1 MPLGVGLIGRDT
13 NTIPSQTSKSLHY
26 VNSRFVG
33 PYFALCIGMWTYLRH
48 YLNLRILYSLL
59 FEYRTVGP
67 YGMDWE
73 AGQYKGVL
81 SNVITFVLLASL
93 QALNLF
99 WLYCLLRAAYK
110 LVVLNIAKD
119 DRSESE
125 GEEEEEAVNGE
136 VAGGMSTAVEV
147 GGETVA
153 VATKRNG
160 AL

>member
-1 MPLGVGLIGRDT
+1 M
-13 NTIPSQTSKSLHY
+13 SQTSKSLHY
-26 VNSRFVG
+26 INSRFID
-33 PYFALCIGMWTYLRH
+33 PYFALCIGMWIYLRH

-59 FEYRTVGP
+59 WEYQEVGP

-81 SNVITFVLLASL
+81 SNVVTFVLLASL

-119 DRSESE
+119 DRSEDE
-125 GEEEEEAVNGE
+125 DEEEEEAV
-136 VAGGMSTAVEV
+136 V
-147 GGETVA
+147 GGEKLADGASSGIQVNESGMDA
-153 VATKRNG
+153 VATKRTG
-160 AL
+160 APLG

>member
-1 MPLGVGLIGRDT
+1 MTPQVMTLTGSLL
-13 NTIPSQTSKSLHY
+13 SQTSKSLHY

-33 PYFALCIGMWTYLRH
+33 PYFALCIGMWVYLRH

-59 FEYRTVGP
+59 WEYRTVGP

-81 SNVITFVLLASL
+81 SNVVTFVLLASL

-119 DRSESE
+119 DRSDDDD
-125 GEEEEEAVNGE
+125 EEEEEQ
-136 VAGGMSTAVEV
+136 EV
-147 GGETVA
+147 GGDRLVDGVSTGINVNGDASA
-153 VATKRNG
+153 VPAKRNG

>member
-1 MPLGVGLIGRDT
+1 
-13 NTIPSQTSKSLHY
+13 
-26 VNSRFVG
+26 
-33 PYFALCIGMWTYLRH
+33 MWTYLRH

-110 LVVLNIAKD
+110 LVVLNVAKD
-119 DRSESE
+119 DRSEESE
-125 GEEEEEAVNGE
+125 DEEVADGE
-136 VAGGMSTAVEV
+136 VAGGASTAVEV
-147 GGETVA
+147 GGEAVA
-153 VATKRNG
+153 VPAKRSG

>member
-1 MPLGVGLIGRDT
+1 MRSIARDA
-13 NTIPSQTSKSLHY
+13 NSSPSQTSKSLHY
-26 VNSRFVG
+26 VNSRFVA
-33 PYFALCIGMWTYLRH
+33 PYFALCVGMWTYLRH

-59 FEYRTVGP
+59 FEYRIVGP

-99 WLYCLLRAAYK
+99 WLYCLLRVAYR

-125 GEEEEEAVNGE
+125 SEGEEEVVDGE
-136 VAGGMSTAVEV
+136 ITGGASTGFEV
-147 GGETVA
+147 GGEAVA
-153 VATKRNG
+153 VPTKRNG

>member
-1 MPLGVGLIGRDT
+1 
-13 NTIPSQTSKSLHY
+13 
-26 VNSRFVG
+26 
-33 PYFALCIGMWTYLRH
+33 MWTYLRH

-110 LVVLNIAKD
+110 LVVLNVAKD
-119 DRSESE
+119 DRSEDSE
-125 GEEEEEAVNGE
+125 GEEEGEEVVDGE
-136 VAGGMSTAVEV
+136 IAGGASTGVEV
-147 GGETVA
+147 GGEAVA
-153 VATKRNG
+153 VPAKRNG

>member
-1 MPLGVGLIGRDT
+1 M
-13 NTIPSQTSKSLHY
+13 SQTSKSLHY

-33 PYFALCIGMWTYLRH
+33 PYFALCIGMWVYLRH

-59 FEYRTVGP
+59 WEYRTVGP

-81 SNVITFVLLASL
+81 SNVVTFMLLASL

-110 LVVLNIAKD
+110 LAVLNIAKD
-119 DRSESE
+119 DRSDDDED
-125 GEEEEEAVNGE
+125 EEVVGDKLAD
-136 VAGGMSTAVEV
+136 GMSTAVEV
-147 GGETVA
+147 NGDASA
-153 VATKRNG
+153 VPAKRNG
-160 AL
+160 SL